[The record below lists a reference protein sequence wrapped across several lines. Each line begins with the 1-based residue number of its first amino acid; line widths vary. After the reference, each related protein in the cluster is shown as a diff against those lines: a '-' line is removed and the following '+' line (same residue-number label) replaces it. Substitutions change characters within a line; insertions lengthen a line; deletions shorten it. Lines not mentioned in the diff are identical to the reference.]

1 MHLCM
6 NHSLESSG
14 CQKVFLEIPK
24 GSSGPNEDPLIA
36 GVFCVGMLVM
46 PCLGKT

>member
-14 CQKVFLEIPK
+14 CQKAFLGIPRS
-24 GSSGPNEDPLIA
+24 SSGPNENLSTA
-36 GVFCVGMLVM
+36 GMFSAGLLVM
-46 PCLGKT
+46 LSLAKR

>member
-1 MHLCM
+1 MHLYM

-14 CQKVFLEIPK
+14 CQKAFLEIPK

-36 GVFCVGMLVM
+36 GVFSVGMVEMLS
-46 PCLGKT
+46 LHKR